1 MSDKGTVSPKEKEA
15 TEKRGRGRPRKQP
28 QVKTSDVSSP
38 ILFFYLLEKVC
49 CCIFLLLLYPRN
61 YNKDV
66 FNIIKK
72 MGADFFFKPFNSG
85 LLQLMLR

>member
-49 CCIFLLLLYPRN
+49 CCIFYYYYCIPEITIRMYLILLKRWEQIFL
-61 YNKDV
+61 
-66 FNIIKK
+66 
-72 MGADFFFKPFNSG
+72 KPFNSG

>member
-66 FNIIKK
+66 LLKRWEQI
-72 MGADFFFKPFNSG
+72 FFKPFNSG

>member
-15 TEKRGRGRPRKQP
+15 TEKRGRGRPRKKP

-72 MGADFFFKPFNSG
+72 MGADFF
-85 LLQLMLR
+85 

>member
-1 MSDKGTVSPKEKEA
+1 M
-15 TEKRGRGRPRKQP
+15 
-28 QVKTSDVSSP
+28 
-38 ILFFYLLEKVC
+38 LLYFF
-49 CCIFLLLLYPRN
+49 LLLYPRN

-72 MGADFFFKPFNSG
+72 MGADFFKPFNSG

>member
-1 MSDKGTVSPKEKEA
+1 M
-15 TEKRGRGRPRKQP
+15 
-28 QVKTSDVSSP
+28 
-38 ILFFYLLEKVC
+38 LLY
-49 CCIFLLLLYPRN
+49 FLLLLVFYPRN